1 MAGHRTGTGLSHW
14 RRRLPAAA
22 VIFLLAAARAGAAE
36 AMPIPPDVQITLLLK
51 VLTYDRNFA
60 TKARAGVSIGVV
72 YVPTDPESVRVKDEI
87 LMTLSRVGDRT
98 IKNLPIRYTALEF
111 RDPVSLEKLVRA
123 NRINVFYVAPGNS
136 AGLASLTKM
145 SKTFAITSLT
155 GVPEFVQRG
164 VAIGIGM
171 KPDNKPDILINLRA
185 SREEGSDLDASLLRI
200 AQVVK

>member
-1 MAGHRTGTGLSHW
+1 MAVHQLLSGLSQW
-14 RRRLPAAA
+14 RRRFPAAT
-22 VIFLLAAARAGAAE
+22 VIFLLAAGRAGAAE

-60 TKARAGVSIGVV
+60 TKARTGVSIGVV
-72 YVPTDPESVRVKDEI
+72 YVPTDPDSVRVKDEI
-87 LMTLSRVGDRT
+87 LKTLSRVGGRT

-111 RDPVSLEKLVRA
+111 RDPASLEKLVRA
-123 NRINVFYVAPGNS
+123 NRINVFYVAPGNG
-136 AGLASLTKM
+136 AGLEALVKM

-171 KPDNKPDILINLRA
+171 KPDNKPDIIINLRA

-200 AQVVK
+200 ARVLK